1 MDLQTR
7 KLNAIGYLTNLQDD
21 KVLAKIEAVID
32 SVRERK
38 DNKLKLFAKK
48 QLIDRAKQS
57 NLDYSAGRFKSQ
69 EQIELDSENW

>member
-38 DNKLKLFAKK
+38 DNKLKPFTKK

>member
-7 KLNAIGYLTNLQDD
+7 KLNAIGYLTNIQDV
-21 KVLAKIEAVID
+21 KTLAKIEAVID

-38 DNKLKLFAKK
+38 DNKLKLFTKK